1 MILVSGHVKVDEVIV
16 KPRRILVDTTGGIE
30 GELSCLLM
38 PEGTVISSSDATD
51 EDFAEPS
58 SSGRGPWWKFWR

>member
-1 MILVSGHVKVDEVIV
+1 VIV
-16 KPRRILVDTTGGIE
+16 KPRRILVDTTGGTE

-38 PEGTVISSSDATD
+38 PEGTVISSSDVTD
-51 EDFAEPS
+51 EEFAEPS